1 MPYTKSWTARAL
13 NVLRAMKG
21 TLYEKIQAELALVQA
36 EFTSIQTAMGKA
48 DKVIVTIPMS
58 FETGEQTTT
67 KIYFNDKI
75 TVNKIRSIVM
85 KALAATDVGTITAS
99 NSVGAMANGVI
110 THAISEALNTEQSA
124 SPTTN
129 NVIAADSYVQLV
141 SAKTTAGGK
150 VLVTIEATRT
160 N

>member
-1 MPYTKSWTARAL
+1 MTDTPVSCGHVIRGARITLENDAL
-13 NVLRAMKG
+13 NVDDAGNISG
-21 TLYEKIQAELALVQA
+21 TKFKE
-36 EFTSIQTAMGKA
+36 
-48 DKVIVTIPMS
+48 IVTVTMS

-67 KIYFNDKI
+67 KIYFPYKV

-85 KALAATDVGTITAS
+85 KALAITDAGTITAS
-99 NSVGAMANGVI
+99 NSTGAMADGVI
-110 THAISEALNTEQSA
+110 THAAAAALNDEQSA

-150 VLVTIEATRT
+150 VLVTLEVTRT
-160 N
+160 K